1 MPENPINHVAS
12 IQEKLKQ
19 LALQTPCA
27 SYIRQKGLIPHILP
41 FAPATLWRLVD
52 EGRFPPPYKL
62 SPRVTAWKID
72 EIVAWAAG
80 APKLRVHK
88 RRAKGE

>member
-1 MPENPINHVAS
+1 MSDQPVNHVAN

-19 LALQTPCA
+19 LSLHMPFA

-41 FAPATLWRLVD
+41 FSPATLWRFVD

-62 SPRVTAWKID
+62 SPRITAWKVD
-72 EIVAWAAG
+72 EIVAWAEK

-88 RRAKGE
+88 RKGE